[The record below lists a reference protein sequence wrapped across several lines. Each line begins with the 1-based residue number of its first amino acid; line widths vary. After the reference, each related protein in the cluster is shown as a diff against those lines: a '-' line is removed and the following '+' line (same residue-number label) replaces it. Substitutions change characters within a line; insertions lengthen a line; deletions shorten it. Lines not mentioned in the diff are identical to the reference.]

1 MAAADRFPDDV
12 LELQHYFEEPEP
24 GQKVR
29 AVPGAGLKV
38 PIWLLGS
45 SLFSAQMAARLGLPF
60 AFASHFA
67 PTEMMDALRLYRG
80 TFRPSKAVGEA
91 VPDAGDQRDLRRRR
105 MEKRGGS
112 LHFGRSSRLQI
123 CVAGRRD
130 RLVPP
135 PIDDIDD
142 VLVAAG
148 EGDG

>member
-1 MAAADRFPDDV
+1 PIAAADRFPDDV
-12 LELQHYFEEPEP
+12 AELQHYFEEVEP

-80 TFRPSKAVGEA
+80 TFRPSPQLARPYAMLGINVIAAATDGEA
-91 VPDAGDQRDLRRRR
+91 RRQFTSLQQSFVNLR
-105 MEKRGGS
+105 
-112 LHFGRSSRLQI
+112 
-123 CVAGRRD
+123 
-130 RLVPP
+130 
-135 PIDDIDD
+135 
-142 VLVAAG
+142 
-148 EGDG
+148 